1 MRRFVC
7 MVFILCL
14 ATASLYGREK
24 TSRSLRVSCS
34 SDKHSYAANDAVDLT
49 ITLEN
54 VGSTDLYIY
63 RNLEWGWA
71 GIGFKLFDV
80 KGNVVP
86 SKHASI
92 PPPPPPVYD
101 KTQLV
106 SLAQGYFYGTHL
118 AFDLTHYALEPGV
131 YSVEVSYRSNYQENS
146 GFGLPI
152 LTFADGEFLSNRVL
166 IQIHAK

>member
-1 MRRFVC
+1 MRRFVW

-14 ATASLYGREK
+14 AMAPLYGQKK
-24 TSRSLRVSCS
+24 TTRSLRVSCS
-34 SDKHSYAANDAVDLT
+34 SDKRSYAAIDAVNLT

-54 VGSTDLYIY
+54 VGSDDLYIY

-71 GIGFKLFDV
+71 GIGFKLFDA

-86 SKHASI
+86 SKQASI
-92 PPPPPPVYD
+92 PLPPPPVYD

-118 AFDLTHYALEPGV
+118 AFDLTHYALEP
-131 YSVEVSYRSNYQENS
+131 
-146 GFGLPI
+146 
-152 LTFADGEFLSNRVL
+152 
-166 IQIHAK
+166 